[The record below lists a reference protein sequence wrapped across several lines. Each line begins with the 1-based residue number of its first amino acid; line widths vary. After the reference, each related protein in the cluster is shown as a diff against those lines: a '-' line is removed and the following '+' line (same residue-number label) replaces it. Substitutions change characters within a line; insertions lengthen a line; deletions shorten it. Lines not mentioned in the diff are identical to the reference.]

1 MTKAEFRRWVVFW
14 IEKAIKYSAAM
25 CILSIGCVV
34 TALVIS
40 AALRALG
47 VA

>member
-14 IEKAIKYSAAM
+14 IEKTVWYGTAM